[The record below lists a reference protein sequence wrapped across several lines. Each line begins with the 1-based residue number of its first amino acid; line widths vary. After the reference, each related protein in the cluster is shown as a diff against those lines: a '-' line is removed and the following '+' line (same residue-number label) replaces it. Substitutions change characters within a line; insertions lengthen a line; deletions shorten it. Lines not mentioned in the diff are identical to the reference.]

1 MSLEKKNQYYTQLN
15 AKEDEVDFQYLE
27 TNSSRLKSVQH
38 YSIVNEFIFQIC
50 ISGIRR
56 IQYQVEVQ
64 KSKT

>member
-38 YSIVNEFIFQIC
+38 YSAGDEFIFQIC
-50 ISGIRR
+50 ISRIRR